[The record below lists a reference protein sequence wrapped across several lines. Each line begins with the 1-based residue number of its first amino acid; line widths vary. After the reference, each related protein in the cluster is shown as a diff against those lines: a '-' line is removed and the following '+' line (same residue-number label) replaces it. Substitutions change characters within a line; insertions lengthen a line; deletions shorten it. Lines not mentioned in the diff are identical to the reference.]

1 MNYEEIE
8 PYIIDYL
15 KGNVEEAM
23 EYRIKAYLQQ
33 NPAFQKEL
41 DELQE
46 TLDFVEQV
54 PLTEPAPQ
62 LKMDFYAMLN
72 AYKTEEAKAKE
83 QISLWDKILAY
94 VNQWTF
100 AQRISMASFV
110 MLVFLTGYWSSFLF
124 NPMAQSEKAV
134 SLQQEAK
141 TESPE
146 NESVEETN
154 ANEEKVTENTQA
166 NKAIKQL
173 ERKEAEKTA
182 WVAQLDER
190 KASKKMEKNDD
201 MPSLM
206 MEKSLSDDINTT
218 TQGLA
223 RDDVYAKVIESDER
237 IETIYASVRT
247 VNQEDKI
254 INALIQALMTDPNA
268 NVRIA
273 AIDALEKFADSD
285 AVKYQI
291 ANTLEYQESPA
302 VQLATID
309 LIVKYEIKAGKESL
323 QKFLKRSNLNPQVKA
338 QAEIA
343 LKVVG

>member
-33 NPAFQKEL
+33 NPDFQKEL

-46 TLDFVEQV
+46 TLDYVKQV
-54 PLTEPAPQ
+54 PLAEPTPQ

-72 AYKTEEAKAKE
+72 AYKAEEAKAKA
-83 QISLWDKILAY
+83 QVSFGNKVLAY
-94 VNQWTF
+94 FSQWTF
-100 AQRISMASFV
+100 AQKISMASFV
-110 MLVFLTGYWSSFLF
+110 MIVFLTGYWSSFLL
-124 NPMAQSEKAV
+124 NPVALTEKSV
-134 SLQQEAK
+134 SLQQESK

-146 NESVEETN
+146 SIEETTT
-154 ANEEKVTENTQA
+154 NEEKTTDNPQT
-166 NKAIKQL
+166 NKAIQQL
-173 ERKEAEKTA
+173 ERKESEKTA
-182 WVAQLDER
+182 WVAQLDEKKVSR
-190 KASKKMEKNDD
+190 KMESNDD
-201 MPSLM
+201 MLSPM
-206 MEKSLSDDINTT
+206 MGKSLAEEAPIT

-291 ANTLEYQESPA
+291 ANTLEFQESPA

-309 LIVKYEIKAGKESL
+309 WIVKYEIKAGKESL